1 MTRFARS
8 PTTFGPVGRVLITVV
23 VLAFVPFYLIPIGTA
38 FFALG
43 LWGLLAH
50 TVVATIVLRNVW
62 RRVPLDEAEEL
73 PGYVLKLQSSRARQ
87 NGWLTRRIVL
97 PPYVKGLGG
106 IALAG
111 LAALVVSQG
120 GRDFQHYA
128 VAAVVLMIP
137 VGLLLA
143 WMMDE

>member
-1 MTRFARS
+1 
-8 PTTFGPVGRVLITVV
+8 VLITVV
-23 VLAFVPFYLIPIGTA
+23 VLAFVPFYLIPMGTA

-50 TVVATIVLRNVW
+50 TVVAMLVLKHVW
-62 RRVPLDEAEEL
+62 RRVRLDEAEEL
-73 PGYVLKLQSSRARQ
+73 PRYLLKLRAARQ
-87 NGWLTRRIVL
+87 GQTSWLTRRIVL
-97 PPYVKGLGG
+97 PTYVKVLGG

-120 GRDFQHYA
+120 GRDLQHYT

-143 WMMDE
+143 WLIDQ